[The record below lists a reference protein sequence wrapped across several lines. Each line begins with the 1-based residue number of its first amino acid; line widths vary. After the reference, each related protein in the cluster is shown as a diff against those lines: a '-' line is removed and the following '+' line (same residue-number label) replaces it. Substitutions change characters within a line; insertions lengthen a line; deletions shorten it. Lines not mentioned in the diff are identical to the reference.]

1 MFTEKLAEAGLKA
14 ASLTS
19 YVTPRRLALIIQG
32 LTRETKAVSEER
44 KGPRADA
51 LAQAL
56 EGFLRSTGLT
66 RDQLVERED
75 NKGNSILFAVVEKPG
90 RAKTEVIAE
99 IVPTIIRALPWPK
112 SMRWG
117 KASQTTESLRWV
129 RPLKGIVEI
138 GRASCRER

>member
-1 MFTEKLAEAGLKA
+1 MADFLLELLSEEIPARMQAKASDDLARMFTEKLAEAGLKA

-32 LTRETKAVSEER
+32 LPLQTEAVTEER

-51 LAQAL
+51 PAQAL

-75 NKGNSILFAVVEKPG
+75 NKGDRKSTRLNS
-90 RAKTEVIAE
+90 
-99 IVPTIIRALPWPK
+99 
-112 SMRWG
+112 SH
-117 KASQTTESLRWV
+117 
-129 RPLKGIVEI
+129 
-138 GRASCRER
+138 

>member
-1 MFTEKLAEAGLKA
+1 MSISDWSSDVCSSDLLQTEA
-14 ASLTS
+14 
-19 YVTPRRLALIIQG
+19 VT
-32 LTRETKAVSEER
+32 EER

-51 LAQAL
+51 PAQAL

-90 RAKTEVIAE
+90 RATTEVIAE
-99 IVPTIIRALPWPK
+99 IVPTIIRAFPWPK

-129 RPLKGIVEI
+129 RPLKGIRSEEHTSELQSLMRI
-138 GRASCRER
+138 SY